1 MATQRYFYKVKKLKI
16 KCIGI
21 VVSVLLLSSGFVI
34 STIVTQSVEASAAAS
49 AASPAAVRLP
59 ESTDFA
65 TVTFGD
71 GWDMTEF
78 SDLSNYLNGAGR
90 NPSLNSISVQNGLFN
105 ATSTVST
112 TDPDAY
118 VFPLFPGLTGFMPLG
133 NLGSVYPINPANYRC
148 MFIAMKVDTTISN
161 DEYTVLW
168 YPDNTLAPPSTT
180 SNSGMLFPLTLY
192 PEFGTSR
199 YWKLFMVDLGNPP
212 KGYIGKAWS
221 YSAWKGL
228 EVVIT
233 HADNVPISIDW
244 IRLTPSCSSAPQYS
258 TSVTWTPSAG
268 VTALWVRPQGTT
280 RDIRVVN
287 GINGL
292 SGSYTL
298 DTQGLAPGLYSVGLG
313 TDTTCCSQWSTTE
326 VEVNASPILD
336 FNRPSPSS
344 GEDYAASAG
353 DAWDMNTSNDIDQI
367 LCSTWSF
374 ANSLLMFDTPYPNAA
389 PTECLGPG
397 VGEVDS
403 RIFVNMPGT
412 LSYGRDY
419 RYLSYRMYQNGTISL
434 PVDGMIVRWIWTT
447 PEYCTRVSQGAAIDV
462 GWHEYNIDLYNTYNG
477 TPVEYF
483 NCPVSPLQPWSQVGA
498 IRSLRFD
505 PNENW
510 TGELSIVPP
519 LTFHQEIDW
528 IRLTKVD
535 GVTRGAIFPIEIT
548 LNKDPSTLV
557 YIDFYYTTSR
567 SQPQQTYIGR
577 SSPGGLL
584 TPAQPPA
591 QAETGQDA
599 DTAMATQFLY
609 IPLLLRNPVSFP
621 VLQPNQVRY
630 LWDTSAV
637 VPGEYY
643 ICGVSNDG
651 LNQTTFCSMAPLQI
665 RTP

>member
-1 MATQRYFYKVKKLKI
+1 
-16 KCIGI
+16 
-21 VVSVLLLSSGFVI
+21 
-34 STIVTQSVEASAAAS
+34 
-49 AASPAAVRLP
+49 
-59 ESTDFA
+59 
-65 TVTFGD
+65 
-71 GWDMTEF
+71 
-78 SDLSNYLNGAGR
+78 
-90 NPSLNSISVQNGLFN
+90 
-105 ATSTVST
+105 
-112 TDPDAY
+112 
-118 VFPLFPGLTGFMPLG
+118 
-133 NLGSVYPINPANYRC
+133 
-148 MFIAMKVDTTISN
+148 MKVDVTAPL
-161 DEYTVLW
+161 EEFMVLW
-168 YPDNTLAPPSTT
+168 YPDNTLTPPSTT
-180 SNSGMLFPLTLY
+180 STSGAIIPLTLY

-199 YWKLFMVDLGNPP
+199 YWKLFTIDLANPP
-212 KGYIGKAWS
+212 EGYLGKPWTANS
-221 YSAWKGL
+221 SWKGL
-228 EVVIT
+228 EVLLT
-233 HADNVPISIDW
+233 WSDNIPFSIDW

-258 TSVTWTPSAG
+258 TTLTWTPSAS

-280 RDIRVVN
+280 RDIRVVK
-287 GINGL
+287 GLNGL
-292 SGSYTL
+292 SGSYVF
-298 DTQGLAPGLYSVGLG
+298 DTQGLAPGTYSVGFG
-313 TDTTCCSQWSTTE
+313 TDTTCCSEWSSTSLE
-326 VEVNASPILD
+326 INASPILD
-336 FNRPSPSS
+336 FDRPSPTS
-344 GEDYAASAG
+344 GEDYATAAG
-353 DAWDMNTSNDIDQI
+353 DAWDMNSSNDIDQI

-374 ANSLLMFDTPYPNAA
+374 ANSLLLLDTPYPNAA
-389 PTECLGPG
+389 PAECLGPG
-397 VGEVDS
+397 VEEVDS

-412 LSYGRDY
+412 LSYGGGY

-483 NCPVSPLQPWSQVGA
+483 NCPDSPLQPWSQVGA

-510 TGELSIVPP
+510 TGNLVPA

-535 GVTRGAIFPIEIT
+535 GVMRGAIFPIEIT

-577 SSPGGLL
+577 TSPGALS
-584 TPAQPPA
+584 TQPV
-591 QAETGQDA
+591 QADTVQAA
-599 DTAMATQFLY
+599 DTALATQFLY

-643 ICGVSNDG
+643 ICGLSYDG
-651 LNQTTFCSMAPLQI
+651 LNTSTYCSSAPLQI

>member
-1 MATQRYFYKVKKLKI
+1 MLGKQNRAE
-16 KCIGI
+16 G
-21 VVSVLLLSSGFVI
+21 
-34 STIVTQSVEASAAAS
+34 AAS
-49 AASPAAVRLP
+49 LTTIRLP
-59 ESTDFA
+59 ESIDFA

-71 GWDMTEF
+71 GWDMSEF
-78 SDLSNYLNGAGR
+78 TDISNYLNGAGR
-90 NPSLNSISVQNGLFN
+90 NPSMTSISVQDGLFN

-112 TDPDAY
+112 TDPDAFI
-118 VFPLFPGLTGFMPLG
+118 FPLFPGLPGFMPLG
-133 NLGSVYPINPANYRC
+133 HLGSVYPINPANYQC
-148 MFIAMKVDTTISN
+148 LHIAMKVNTSAAN
-161 DEYTVLW
+161 DEFMVLW
-168 YPDNTLAPPSTT
+168 YPDKNLTTPSST
-180 SNSGMLFPLTLY
+180 STSGATHLTLY

-199 YWKLFMVDLGNPP
+199 YWKLFTINLANPP
-212 KGYIGKAWS
+212 WGYIGKPWA
-221 YSAWKGL
+221 YSAWQGL
-228 EVVIT
+228 ELLMT
-233 HADNVPISIDW
+233 YYDNVAISIDW
-244 IRLTPSCSSAPQYS
+244 IRLTPSCNSLPQYS
-258 TSVTWTPSAG
+258 TTLTWTPSAS
-268 VTALWVRPQGTT
+268 VTSLWVRPQGTT
-280 RDIRVVN
+280 RDIRAIK
-287 GINGL
+287 GLNGL
-292 SGSYTL
+292 TGSYSF
-298 DTQGLAPGLYSVGLG
+298 DTQGLAPGTYSVGFG
-313 TDTTCCSQWSTTE
+313 TDTTCCSEWSSTAIE
-326 VEVNASPILD
+326 INASPILD
-336 FNRPSPSS
+336 FDRPSPTS
-344 GEDYAASAG
+344 GEDYATAAG
-353 DAWDMNTSNDIDQI
+353 DAWDMHTSNDIDQI

-434 PVDGMIVRWIWTT
+434 PVDGMLVRWIWTT
-447 PEYCTRVSQGAAIDV
+447 PEYCTRVSQGAAIEV

-535 GVTRGAIFPIEIT
+535 GVTRGSIYPIEVT

-577 SSPGGLL
+577 ASPGGLL
-584 TPAQPPA
+584 VPAQPPA
-591 QAETGQDA
+591 PAETGPNL
-599 DTAMATQFLY
+599 DTSLATQLLY
-609 IPLLLRNPVSFP
+609 IPLLLRNPTTFP
-621 VLQPNQVRY
+621 ALLPNQVRY

-643 ICGVSNDG
+643 LCGVSNDG